1 MNRNND
7 FLVSQSIKIPPS
19 EEEIE
24 LFNSYKEHL
33 DRDFQLFKQANMA
46 LTAQENELSDARAL
60 LLRKYEEYECK
71 KQNAL
76 DVLNIINK
84 EIDIARGTLNDTKRQ
99 MNSYK
104 RQVRFL
110 ERKIVQLKL
119 CIPPEKK
126 N

>member
-1 MNRNND
+1 MNY
-7 FLVSQSIKIPPS
+7 LS
-19 EEEIE
+19 
-24 LFNSYKEHL
+24 
-33 DRDFQLFKQANMA
+33 KQIWLA
-46 LTAQENELSDARAL
+46 LTAQENELRDARAL

-110 ERKIVQLKL
+110 ERKIVQVKL
-119 CIPPEKK
+119 CIPPEEE